1 MTVLTGQLVN
11 STDESKNDVFDGYA
25 VTATF
30 LVAAEDDA
38 GAFVQ
43 QSLTVRIIGFN
54 NTFGFDL
61 PPLESISRE
70 AELKVRVQDRS
81 GAMVAD
87 EVGLAWSALRK
98 LIDSGKPLRI
108 DVRPTEE
115 TSTPVTLNGKLVF
128 RDDPDR
134 ETGFAGYR
142 VTATYTVR
150 DELVGAFTPGTASVD
165 IVDGNTFRLDLPD
178 REELG
183 TADVRVAA
191 KQPDGQVAD
200 TADVPV
206 AELDEAVVLTVDPVR
221 PVVLADG
228 GAPPARRLRGK
239 VVDVA
244 GKVDLRNRQVILWG
258 KRGESELRPIVV
270 ETTDAMSNFSTP
282 WPDDVLDSAVATV
295 EGTHHVDPAH
305 GVPIA
310 LDLRLDATGE
320 EDGGT
325 LPTFVY
331 VIVTAEPAEGAEDDC
346 ACHDQGT
353 PRLPD
358 QEDLVRNPGAYS
370 QDIGLNCV
378 NLTVPNR
385 TLEEF
390 SYTLAVRTSEPDIKG
405 TTLSDL
411 DERRI
416 KIHELVQAVT
426 PSLGQPVVRDVLTA
440 EHAEHAGGTL
450 PADGHPGGEALLG
463 RLAAGR
469 SVRSLLEAE
478 VAVDTELL
486 VNDLVLPGVKTVAGR
501 GALTVANS
509 VDWDSSA
516 TFYQATTI
524 AHGHILTFKQ
534 VWKADGYSLG
544 DLLYSLP
551 LAPGQKKQVV
561 IFDWDRTQ
569 YGTREESGHEDEA
582 LNAYLSHD
590 RDINDI
596 TSGSFSESLRGGS
609 KATTWGAATGGGAAL
624 SGTVGAFFLGATG
637 GHSLGIGQS
646 SSSAWQDASRKVS
659 AQGLNQLRDQVQQGA
674 SAVRNQR
681 STVVQVQRE
690 TERFKVQT
698 EVVANHNHCHALTVE
713 YFEVLRHYAIE
724 QQLAQ
729 VTECLFIPLL
739 MGAFDDHKV
748 LRWMDILRASLVDPN
763 PPRLRRLP
771 SGGISL
777 QHRPLAD
784 GFDAIERKSVNWVG
798 TDFPDTTYANEE
810 VVDLS
815 GDLTM
820 TFVLN
825 RPKDK
830 DDDVNNI
837 DDLAWAVFG
846 KFMPWTPKTL
856 FNRFFAGR
864 SQQDRDAA
872 FERDIAPKIVE
883 GMVDQLHV
891 YAVTPGGQAIP
902 LAVDTTLVSTY
913 RREVPL
919 QVSVRPT
926 AAAFGLRRS
935 DIAKLVLTTDF
946 DLSGTDFN
954 KIIVRSANLRYRTRH
969 FEGSLYANAS
979 VNNDMR
985 SLTVPGA
992 GTSATDGVALPTPL
1006 STEETRNLRNE
1017 DRELATRL
1025 VKHLNANLERYHRA
1039 LWLTMDPDRRYMLLD
1054 GFLAPNAGGKSVASV
1069 VENRV
1074 IGIAGNSL
1082 IMPVA
1087 PGHKLDPSYEV
1098 RPLLD
1103 DHGEPRLDDD
1113 GNVVYEQVDLL
1124 DHYRP
1129 LIPPPPYRVSVPT
1142 RGVFAEAVMGACNSC
1157 EKKDETR
1164 FWRWEESPNPDE
1176 PTPINP
1182 ITTGTPQWNEQT
1194 GLTPTPFPTPMVNI
1208 QNAPAAPEPGATL
1221 GSVFDLLGKTGVFKD
1236 VTGLD
1241 QNQKN
1246 ALQALTTNVEAA
1258 KHYADKA
1265 TELAKLAANQRGGD
1279 STIES
1284 IKKAEQDGTISKET
1298 ASQLTED
1305 ALRAKI
1311 SGKTSSDKDQTA
1323 EKSKLGEAAA
1333 KAVEAGREVN
1343 ATQSHPDGTE
1353 TTVEQKKAGE
1363 AVSID
1368 LSKNTAQARAFN
1380 PPTGEAIGMLDPVII
1395 GTRPTGSTLKWEG
1408 DLEFLPGLGD
1418 GVRLVPHS
1426 GGVKTVRCSLVDP
1439 AGNVL
1444 TSASTSLSVPVLVA
1458 WVSSLLDHFLQNALD
1473 EIKLGDRRPEVTTRI
1488 QAVVSEL
1495 LPGMNLRL
1503 FAEDTPELVA
1513 DMYRVNVSL
1522 VDETADHPRSLVTE
1536 RYRNIEGTL
1545 GGAVSIGLSS
1555 FPDLP
1560 YAGAAYKALTD
1571 ALKAAASPSASLRSF
1586 TEEFL
1591 ARIVG
1596 RITAYG
1602 VLKVLE
1608 PSAEATGVPSF
1619 EALTGYSLPAGVT
1632 ASNKPSDYTDLGV
1645 TAMKLPDDWVND
1657 VRKRLPIPPDFA

>member
-11 STDESKNDVFDGYA
+11 STDESKDDVFDGYA

-30 LVAAEDDA
+30 LVATADDDA
-38 GAFVQ
+38 VAFAQ
-43 QSLTVRIIGFN
+43 QSLTARIIGFN

-70 AELKVRVQDRS
+70 AEFKVRVQDRS
-81 GAMVAD
+81 GAMVAE
-87 EVGLAWSALRK
+87 EVALAWQALLE
-98 LIDSGKPLRI
+98 LIDSGTPLRI

-115 TSTPVTLNGKLVF
+115 PSTPVVLNGKLVI
-128 RDDPDR
+128 RGDPDR

-142 VTATYTVR
+142 VTANYLAR
-150 DELVGAFTPGTASVD
+150 DELVGAFTPGSASAD
-165 IVDGNTFRLDLPD
+165 LVDGNTFRLDLPD
-178 REELG
+178 LEELG
-183 TADVRVAA
+183 AADVRVVA
-191 KQPDGQVAD
+191 KYPDGQVGAS
-200 TADVPV
+200 ADVSV
-206 AELDEAVVLTVDPVR
+206 ADLAETLTLTLDPAR

-228 GAPPARRLRGK
+228 GAAPVQRLRGK
-239 VVDVA
+239 VVDRA
-244 GKVDLRNRQVILWG
+244 GTVDLRNRQVILWG
-258 KRGESELRPIVV
+258 KLGESELTPLVV
-270 ETTDAMSNFSTP
+270 ETTDSMGNFSTG
-282 WPDDVLDSAVATV
+282 WPDDILDSAVATV
-295 EGTHHVDPAH
+295 EGTHHVEPAH

-310 LDLRLDATGE
+310 LNDRPDAAGKQV
-320 EDGGT
+320 GT
-325 LPTFVY
+325 LPTFLY
-331 VIVTAEPAEGAEDDC
+331 VVVTAEPGEGAEGDC
-346 ACHDQGT
+346 GCRDLGT

-358 QEDLVRNPGAYS
+358 QEDLVRNPSAYS
-370 QDIGLNCV
+370 QDIGLDCV
-378 NLTVPNR
+378 NFTVPNR

-426 PSLGQPVVRDVLTA
+426 PSLGQPLVRDMLTA
-440 EHAEHAGGTL
+440 EAEHVGGSL
-450 PADGHPGGEALLG
+450 PTGGQPIAEARLG
-463 RLAAGR
+463 PLAAAR
-469 SVRSLLEAE
+469 SVRGLLGAD
-478 VAVDTELL
+478 VAVDTDLL
-486 VNDLVLPGVKTVAGR
+486 VNDLVLSGLKTVAGR
-501 GALTVANS
+501 DALTVANS
-509 VDWDSSA
+509 IDWDSSA

-524 AHGHILTFKQ
+524 AHGHILTYKQ

-596 TSGSFSESLRGGS
+596 TSGTFSESLRGGS

-637 GHSLGIGQS
+637 GHSLGIGKG
-646 SSSAWQDASRKVS
+646 SSSAWQDSSRKVS

-690 TERFKVQT
+690 TERFKVET

-739 MGAFDDHKV
+739 MGPFDDQKV

-771 SGGISL
+771 SGGISQ

-784 GFDAIERKSVNWVG
+784 GFDAIERKSVNWMG

-830 DDDVNNI
+830 DDDGNTI

-846 KFMPWTPKTL
+846 NFMPWTPQTL

-891 YAVTPGGQAIP
+891 HAVTQGGQAIP

-913 RREVPL
+913 RREAPL

-926 AAAFGLRRS
+926 TAAFGLRRGE
-935 DIAKLVLTTDF
+935 IAKLVLTTDF

-979 VNNDMR
+979 VNDDMR
-985 SLTVPGA
+985 SLTLPGA
-992 GTSATDGVALPTPL
+992 GVSATDGVALPTLL

-1039 LWLTMDPDRRYMLLD
+1039 LWLMMDPDRRYMLLD

-1098 RPLLD
+1098 RPVLD
-1103 DHGEPRLDDD
+1103 DHGEPKLDDD

-1129 LIPPPPYRVSVPT
+1129 LTPPPPYRVSVPT

-1176 PTPINP
+1176 PTAINP
-1182 ITTGTPQWNEQT
+1182 ITTGTPQWREQP

-1221 GSVFDLLGKTGVFKD
+1221 GGVLDLLGTPGVFKD
-1236 VTGLD
+1236 ITGLD

-1284 IKKAEQDGTISKET
+1284 IKKAEEDGTISKET
-1298 ASQLTED
+1298 ASKLTED

-1323 EKSKLGEAAA
+1323 EKSKLGHAAA
-1333 KAVEAGREVN
+1333 KAVEAGREVK

-1353 TTVEQKKAGE
+1353 TTVDQKKAGE

-1368 LSKNTAQARAFN
+1368 LSKNSAETRAFH
-1380 PPTGEAIGMLDPVII
+1380 PPDGHAIGMLDAAIV
-1395 GTRPTGSTLKWEG
+1395 GTRPPGSTLKWEG
-1408 DLEFLPGLGD
+1408 DLEIMPGLD
-1418 GVRLVPHS
+1418 PGVRLLPRA
-1426 GGVKTVRCSLVDP
+1426 GGVKTVRCSLVDS

-1444 TSASTSLSVPVLVA
+1444 TSATTTLSVPVFASWHDKDLQTT
-1458 WVSSLLDHFLQNALD
+1458 LDA
-1473 EIKLGDRRPEVTTRI
+1473 IKLGASHDAITKRAQQV
-1488 QAVVSEL
+1488 AAEL

-1503 FAEDTPELVA
+1503 FLPDDDHELIAPMHRIRIFLDEQSSGAQVNDGVEVA
-1513 DMYRVNVSL
+1513 SYAN
-1522 VDETADHPRSLVTE
+1522 T
-1536 RYRNIEGTL
+1536 EGTET
-1545 GGAVSIGLSS
+1545 GGAVSIRMGT
-1555 FPDLP
+1555 FAELP
-1560 YAGAAYKALTD
+1560 HVGSAFKALSD
-1571 ALKAAASPSASLRSF
+1571 ALKSAASPSGSLKSL
-1586 TEEFL
+1586 TAEMM
-1591 ARIVG
+1591 ARMIG
-1596 RITAYG
+1596 RLTAYG
-1602 VLKVLE
+1602 TLLILE
-1608 PSAEATGVPSF
+1608 PSATATPVASLQ
-1619 EALTGYSLPAGVT
+1619 ELTGYSLPAGVA
-1632 ASNKPSDYTDLGV
+1632 ASKKPSDYTDLGV
-1645 TAMKLPDDWVND
+1645 TAMKLRDDWTGG
-1657 VRKRLPIPPDFA
+1657 VRKRLPIPPDFV

>member
-1 MTVLTGQLVN
+1 MTILTGQLVN
-11 STDESKNDVFDGYA
+11 ATNESKDDVFDGYV
-25 VTATF
+25 VTAVF
-30 LVAAEDDA
+30 LVATGDDA
-38 GAFVQ
+38 GTFVQ
-43 QSLTVRIIGFN
+43 QSLTAWIVGFK
-54 NTFGFDL
+54 NTFGFAL
-61 PPLESISRE
+61 PPLESLNRE
-70 AELKVRVQDRS
+70 SELKVRVQDRA

-87 EVGLAWSALRK
+87 EVALEWPTLLK

-108 DVRPTEE
+108 NVRPTEE
-115 TSTPVTLNGKLVF
+115 SSTPVTLSGKLVF
-128 RDDPDR
+128 RGQPDL

-142 VTATYTVR
+142 VMATYTVR
-150 DELVGAFTPGTASVD
+150 DELAGAFTPGSASVAMA
-165 IVDGNTFRLDLPD
+165 DGNTFRLDLPD
-178 REELG
+178 QEKLG
-183 TADVRVAA
+183 IADVRVTA
-191 KQPDGQVAD
+191 KHPDGQDAA
-200 TADVPV
+200 TTDVPGTKL
-206 AELDEAVVLTVDPVR
+206 AETLTLTVDPAR
-221 PVVLADG
+221 AVVISGG
-228 GAPPARRLRGK
+228 GAPPTRRLRGK
-239 VVDVA
+239 VVDEA
-244 GKVDLRNRQVILWG
+244 GRVDVRHRQVILWG
-258 KRGESELRPIVV
+258 KRGESDLRPIVV
-270 ETTDAMSNFSTP
+270 ENTDRMGNFSTT
-282 WPDDVLDSAVATV
+282 WPDLVLDSAVATV
-295 EGTHHVDPAH
+295 EGTHNVSPAH
-305 GVPIA
+305 GVGVA
-310 LDLRLDATGE
+310 LDPNVNAGGE
-320 EDGGT
+320 PDGGT
-325 LPTFVY
+325 LPTFLY
-331 VIVTAEPAEGAEDDC
+331 VVVTAEPAEGAEDDC
-346 ACHDQGT
+346 GCHDKGT

-358 QEDLVRNPGAYS
+358 QEDLVNNPGAYS

-378 NLTVPNR
+378 NFTVPNR

-411 DERRI
+411 DQRRI
-416 KIHELVQAVT
+416 RIHELVQAVT
-426 PSLGQPVVRDVLTA
+426 PTLGQPVIRDMLAPEA
-440 EHAEHAGGTL
+440 EGHGGSQ
-450 PADGHPGGEALLG
+450 PADGAHGGEARFG
-463 RLAAGR
+463 RLGAAR
-469 SVRSLLEAE
+469 SVRGLIGAE
-478 VAVDTELL
+478 SIDADLL
-486 VNDLVLPGVKTVAGR
+486 VNDLVLPAVKTVPGR
-501 GALTVANS
+501 GALTVTNS

-524 AHGHILTFKQ
+524 AHGHLLTFKQ

-544 DLLYSLP
+544 DLVYSLP

-569 YGTREESGHEDEA
+569 YGTRDESSHEDEA
-582 LNAYLSHD
+582 LDAFLSHN

-596 TSGSFSESLRGGS
+596 TSGTFSESLRGGS

-624 SGTVGAFFLGATG
+624 GGTIGAFFLGATG
-637 GHSLGIGQS
+637 GHSLGIGQG
-646 SSSAWQDASRKVS
+646 SSSAWQDSSRKVS

-690 TERFKVQT
+690 AERFKVQT

-739 MGAFDDHKV
+739 MSAFDDQKV
-748 LRWMDILRASLVDPN
+748 LRWTDILRASLVDPS
-763 PPRLRRLP
+763 PPRSRRLP

-820 TFVLN
+820 TFILN

-830 DDDVNNI
+830 DGAGNPL
-837 DDLAWAVFG
+837 DDLAWAIFG
-846 KFMPWTPKTL
+846 NFMPWSPQAL
-856 FNRFFAGR
+856 FTRFFEGR

-891 YAVTPGGQAIP
+891 HAVTPGGQAIA
-902 LAVDTTLVSTY
+902 LAVETTLVSTY
-913 RREVPL
+913 RREAPL

-926 AAAFGLRRS
+926 AASFGLRRS
-935 DIAKLVLTTDF
+935 DIAKLVVTTDF

-969 FEGSLYANAS
+969 FEGLLYANAS

-985 SLTVPGA
+985 SVTVPGV

-1017 DRELATRL
+1017 DRELAARL
-1025 VKHLNANLERYHRA
+1025 IKHLNANLERYHRA

-1087 PGHKLDPSYEV
+1087 PGHKLDPGYEF

-1103 DHGEPRLDDD
+1103 EHGEPEVDAE
-1113 GNVVYEQVDLL
+1113 GNVLYEPVDLL

-1129 LIPPPPYRVSVPT
+1129 LTPPPPYRVSVPT
-1142 RGVFAEAVMGACNSC
+1142 RGVFGEAVMGACNSC

-1182 ITTGTPQWNEQT
+1182 ITTGTPQWHEQT

-1221 GSVFDLLGKTGVFKD
+1221 GGVFDLLGKSGVFKD

-1323 EKSKLGEAAA
+1323 EKSRLGEAAA
-1333 KAVEAGREVN
+1333 KAVEAGREVK

-1368 LSKNTAQARAFN
+1368 LSKNDAATRAFG
-1380 PPTGEAIGMLDPVII
+1380 PPDGGAIGMLDPVIV
-1395 GTRPTGSTLKWEG
+1395 GNRPTGSTLKWEG

-1426 GGVKTVRCSLVDP
+1426 GGVKTVTCSLVDP

-1444 TSASTSLSVPVLVA
+1444 ASASTNLSVPVLVS
-1458 WVSSLLDHFLQNALD
+1458 WFGMSLGHFLQSALD
-1473 EIKLGDRRPEVTTRI
+1473 EIKLGDRRQEVTTRI
-1488 QAVVSEL
+1488 QTVVSEL

-1522 VDETADHPRSLVTE
+1522 VDKTTDHPYHLVTE

-1545 GGAVSIGLSS
+1545 GGAVSIGLST

-1560 YAGAAYKALTD
+1560 HAGPAYKALTD
-1571 ALKAAASPSASLRSF
+1571 ALKAAASPSAALTKF

-1591 ARIVG
+1591 ARIIG

-1602 VLKVLE
+1602 VLKILE
-1608 PSAEATGVPSF
+1608 PSATTTKVPSL
-1619 EALTGYSLPAGVT
+1619 EELSGYSLPAGVT
-1632 ASNKPSDYTDLGV
+1632 ASKKPSDYTDLGV
-1645 TAMKLPDDWVND
+1645 TAMKLPEDWIRGVK
-1657 VRKRLPIPPDFA
+1657 KRLPIPPDFA

>member
-11 STDESKNDVFDGYA
+11 SADESKDDVFDGYA

-30 LVAAEDDA
+30 LVATGDDA
-38 GAFVQ
+38 HTFAQ
-43 QSLTVRIIGFN
+43 QSLTSRIVGFN
-54 NTFGFDL
+54 NTFRFDL
-61 PPLESISRE
+61 PPLDSVNRES
-70 AELKVRVQDRS
+70 ELNVRVQDRS
-81 GAMVAD
+81 GALVAD
-87 EVGLAWSALRK
+87 EVRLAWPTLLK
-98 LIDSGKPLRI
+98 LIDAGKPLRVE
-108 DVRPTEE
+108 VRPSEKP
-115 TSTPVTLNGKLVF
+115 STPVTLSGKLLF
-128 RDDPDR
+128 RGDPDR

-142 VTATYTVR
+142 VVASYTVR
-150 DELVGAFTPGTASVD
+150 DELAGAFTPGSASVD
-165 IVDGNTFRLDLPD
+165 MGDGNTFRLDLPD
-178 REELG
+178 REKLG
-183 TADVRVAA
+183 PADVRVLA
-191 KQPDGQVAD
+191 KYPDGQDAAA
-200 TADVPV
+200 TDVPIADL
-206 AELDEAVVLTVDPVR
+206 AEAVTLTVDPARAVVLTG
-221 PVVLADG
+221 G
-228 GAPPARRLRGK
+228 GAAPARRLRGK
-239 VVDVA
+239 VVDEA
-244 GKVDLRNRQVILWG
+244 GKVDVRNRQVILWG
-258 KRGESELRPIVV
+258 KRGEADLQPIVV
-270 ETTDAMSNFSTP
+270 ETTDALGNFSTT
-282 WPDDVLDSAVATV
+282 WPDLVLDSAVATV
-295 EGTHHVDPAH
+295 EGSHNVTPAH
-305 GVPIA
+305 GVPVA
-310 LDLRLDATGE
+310 LDPRTDAAGE
-320 EDGGT
+320 PDGGT
-325 LPTFVY
+325 LPTFLY
-331 VIVTAEPAEGAEDDC
+331 VVVVAEAADGADGDC
-346 ACHDQGT
+346 GCHGGGT

-358 QEDLVRNPGAYS
+358 QEDLVGSPGAYS

-378 NLTVPNR
+378 NFTVPNR

-390 SYTLAVRTSEPDIKG
+390 TYTLAVRTSEPDIKG

-411 DERRI
+411 DQRRI
-416 KIHELVQAVT
+416 RIHELVQSVT
-426 PSLGQPVVRDVLTA
+426 PSLGRPLVRDVLAREA
-440 EHAEHAGGTL
+440 EGHGGGQPL
-450 PADGHPGGEALLG
+450 DGGEARFARLDVARPVRDLLG
-463 RLAAGR
+463 TD
-469 SVRSLLEAE
+469 
-478 VAVDTELL
+478 VAVETDLL
-486 VNDLVLPGVKTVAGR
+486 VDDLVLPGVKTVSGR

-524 AHGHILTFKQ
+524 AHGHLLTFKQ

-544 DLLYSLP
+544 DLVYSLP

-569 YGTREESGHEDEA
+569 YGTRDEA
-582 LNAYLSHD
+582 SREEEALDAFLSHN

-596 TSGSFSESLRGGS
+596 TSGTFSESLRGGS
-609 KATTWGAATGGGAAL
+609 KSTTWGAATGGGAAL
-624 SGTVGAFFLGATG
+624 SGTIGAFFLGATG
-637 GHSLGIGQS
+637 GHSLGIGQG

-724 QQLAQ
+724 QQIAQ

-739 MGAFDDHKV
+739 MGPFDDQKV
-748 LRWMDILRASLVDPN
+748 LRWTDILRAALVDPN
-763 PPRLRRLP
+763 PPPARRLP

-810 VVDLS
+810 MVDLS

-830 DDDVNNI
+830 DGADNPI
-837 DDLAWAVFG
+837 DDLAWAVFS
-846 KFMPWTPKTL
+846 KFMPWSPTAL
-856 FNRFFAGR
+856 FTRFFEGR

-883 GMVDQLHV
+883 GLVDQLHV
-891 YAVTPGGQAIP
+891 HAVTPGGQAIS

-913 RREVPL
+913 RREAPL

-926 AAAFGLRRS
+926 AAALGLRRS
-935 DIAKLVLTTDF
+935 DVAKLVVSTDF

-969 FEGSLYANAS
+969 FEGLLYANGS

-985 SLTVPGA
+985 SVTVPGV
-992 GTSATDGVALPTPL
+992 TLATDGVTLPTPL

-1017 DRELATRL
+1017 DRELAARL

-1039 LWLTMDPDRRYMLLD
+1039 LWLLMDPDRRYMLLD

-1087 PGHKLDPSYEV
+1087 PGHKLDPGYEV

-1103 DHGEPRLDDD
+1103 DHGDPQVDDA
-1113 GNVVYEQVDLL
+1113 GNVRYEPVDLL
-1124 DHYRP
+1124 DHYQP
-1129 LIPPPPYRVSVPT
+1129 LTPAPPYRVSVPT

-1182 ITTGTPQWNEQT
+1182 ITTGTPQWHEQT

-1208 QNAPAAPEPGATL
+1208 QNAPAAPEPGATVA
-1221 GSVFDLLGKTGVFKD
+1221 GAFDLLGKAGVFKD
-1236 VTGLD
+1236 ITGLD

-1298 ASQLTED
+1298 ASKLTED

-1323 EKSKLGEAAA
+1323 EGSKLGDAAA
-1333 KAVEAGREVN
+1333 KSVEAGREVK
-1343 ATQSHPDGTE
+1343 ATQTHPDGTE

-1368 LSKNTAQARAFN
+1368 LSKNTPETRAFG
-1380 PPTGEAIGMLDPVII
+1380 PPAGVFGMLDVSVV
-1395 GTRPTGSTLKWEG
+1395 GSRPPGSTLTWDG
-1408 DLEFLPGLGD
+1408 DVEFLAGGLGD
-1418 GVRLVPHS
+1418 GVRLLPHS
-1426 GGVKTVRCSLVDP
+1426 GGVKKVTCSLVDQ

-1444 TSASTSLSVPVLVA
+1444 TSATATLSVPVVVTWSWLA
-1458 WVSSLLDHFLQNALD
+1458 LQVYLKPALE
-1473 EIKLGDRRPEVTTRI
+1473 EIKLDDKQDEIVKRAAEVAA
-1488 QAVVSEL
+1488 QL

-1503 FAEDTPELVA
+1503 FPTEDGELVA
-1513 DMYRVNVSL
+1513 DMYRVGISL
-1522 VDETADHPRSLVTE
+1522 KDKTDIHPSSLATE
-1536 RYRNIEGTL
+1536 RFQNVAGTL
-1545 GGAVSIGLSS
+1545 GGSVTIGLSALTEM
-1555 FPDLP
+1555 PI
-1560 YAGAAYKALTD
+1560 AGPPFKELTD
-1571 ALKAAASPSASLRSF
+1571 ALKATASPSAALKKH
-1586 TEEFL
+1586 TQEFL
-1591 ARIVG
+1591 ARIIG
-1596 RITAYG
+1596 RHTAYG
-1602 VLKVLE
+1602 VLKLLQPGDAPTDVVVGSL
-1608 PSAEATGVPSF
+1608 AD
-1619 EALTGYSLPAGVT
+1619 LTGYSLPAGVT
-1632 ASNKPSDYTDLGV
+1632 ASKKPSDYTDVGL
-1645 TAMKLPDDWVND
+1645 AAIKLPEDWIMTL
-1657 VRKRLPIPPDFA
+1657 RKRLPIPPDFA

>member
-1 MTVLTGQLVN
+1 MAVLTGLLTN
-11 STDESKNDVFDGYA
+11 STDEAKNDVFNGYA

-30 LVAAEDDA
+30 LTATEDDT
-38 GAFVQ
+38 GAFVP
-43 QSLTVRIIGFN
+43 QSLTARIVGFN
-54 NTFGFDL
+54 NTFAFDL
-61 PPLESISRE
+61 PLDSLNRE
-70 AELKVRVQDRS
+70 AELKVRVQDRA
-81 GAMVAD
+81 GAMVAE
-87 EVGLAWSALRK
+87 EVGLAWPELSK

-108 DVRPTEE
+108 KVRPTEE
-115 TSTPVTLNGKLVF
+115 TSTPVTLHGKLVF

-134 ETGFAGYR
+134 ETGFGGYR

-150 DELVGAFTPGTASVD
+150 DQLVGAFAPGAASVD
-165 IVDGNTFRLDLPD
+165 LADGNTFQLDLPD
-178 REELG
+178 REKLG
-183 TADVRVAA
+183 DADVHVTA

-200 TADVPV
+200 SADVPV
-206 AELDEAVVLTVDPVR
+206 DELDETVTLTVDPVR
-221 PVVLADG
+221 PVVLEGG
-228 GAPPARRLRGK
+228 GAPPVRRLRGK
-239 VVDVA
+239 VVDEA
-244 GKVDLRNRQVILWG
+244 GKVDLRNRQVIVWG
-258 KRGESELRPIVV
+258 KRGDADLQPIVV
-270 ETTDAMSNFSTP
+270 ETTDAMGNFSTT

-295 EGTHHVDPAH
+295 EGTHNVEPAH
-305 GVPIA
+305 GVPLA
-310 LDLRLDATGE
+310 LDVHLDPDGE
-320 EDGGT
+320 PDGGT

-331 VIVTAEPAEGAEDDC
+331 VVVKAEPAEGAEDDC
-346 ACHDQGT
+346 GCHDTGA

-358 QEDLVRNPGAYS
+358 QEDLVRNPSAYS
-370 QDIGLNCV
+370 QDIGLDCV
-378 NLTVPNR
+378 NFTVPNR

-390 SYTLAVRTSEPDIKG
+390 SFTLAVRTSEPDIKG

-416 KIHELVQAVT
+416 KIHELVQSVT
-426 PSLGQPVVRDVLTA
+426 PSLGQLPVRDVLTT
-440 EHAEHAGGTL
+440 ESGHAAGGVH
-450 PADGHPGGEALLG
+450 AAAQPGGAAFA

-469 SVRSLLEAE
+469 PLRDLIGAE
-478 VAVDTELL
+478 VAVDTDLL
-486 VNDLVLPGVKTVAGR
+486 VNDLVLPGAKTVAGR
-501 GALTVANS
+501 GPLTVANS

-524 AHGHILTFKQ
+524 AHGHVLTFKQ

-569 YGTREESGHEDEA
+569 YGTREETGHEDEA

-596 TSGSFSESLRGGS
+596 TSGTFSESLRGGS
-609 KATTWGAATGGGAAL
+609 KATTWGASLGGGAAL
-624 SGTVGAFFLGATG
+624 GGTIGAFFLGATA
-637 GHSLGIGQS
+637 GHSFGIGQG
-646 SSSAWQDASRKVS
+646 SSSAWQDASRNVS
-659 AQGLNQLRDQVQQGA
+659 AQGLNQLRDRVQQGA

-681 STVVQVQRE
+681 STVVQIQRE

-713 YFEVLRHYAIE
+713 YFEVLRHYAVE

-739 MGAFDDHKV
+739 MGPFDDHKV
-748 LRWMDILRASLVDPN
+748 LRWVDILRPALVDPN
-763 PPRLRRLP
+763 PPRPRRLP

-798 TDFPDTTYANEE
+798 TDFPDAAYADEE

-830 DDDVNNI
+830 DDDGNPI
-837 DDLAWAVFG
+837 DELAWSVFAT
-846 KFMPWTPKTL
+846 FMPWHPQTL

-883 GMVDQLHV
+883 GMVDRLHV
-891 YAVTPGGQAIP
+891 HAVTPGGQAVP

-926 AAAFGLRRS
+926 AAALGLRRR

-946 DLSGTDFN
+946 NLSGTDFN
-954 KIIVRSANLRYRTRH
+954 KIIVRSAQLRYRTKH
-969 FEGSLYANAS
+969 FEGTLFANAS
-979 VNNDMR
+979 VNNDLR
-985 SLTVPGA
+985 SLTLPGV
-992 GTSATDGVALPTPL
+992 GTIATDGVALPTPL

-1017 DRELATRL
+1017 DRELAVRL

-1039 LWLTMDPDRRYMLLD
+1039 LWLAMDPDRRYMLLD

-1098 RPLLD
+1098 RPLLNAD
-1103 DHGEPRLDDD
+1103 GEPELDDD
-1113 GNVVYEQVDLL
+1113 GNVRYEQVDLL

-1129 LIPPPPYRVSVPT
+1129 LTPPPPYRISVPT

-1182 ITTGTPQWNEQT
+1182 ITTGTPQWHEQT
-1194 GLTPTPFPTPMVNI
+1194 GLTPTAFPTPMVNI

-1221 GSVFDLLGKTGVFKD
+1221 GGVFDLLGKSGVFKD

-1298 ASQLTED
+1298 ASKLTED

-1311 SGKTSSDKDQTA
+1311 SGKTSADKDQTA
-1323 EKSKLGEAAA
+1323 EKSKLGDAAA
-1333 KAVEAGREVN
+1333 KAVEAGREVK

-1368 LSKNTAQARAFN
+1368 LSKNTPATRSFN
-1380 PPTGEAIGMLDPVII
+1380 PPNGNLISMLDPVII
-1395 GTRPTGSTLKWEG
+1395 GTKPAGSKLDWDG
-1408 DLEFLPGLGD
+1408 DVEFLRGLGD
-1418 GVRLVPHS
+1418 GVRLSPRS
-1426 GGVKTVRCSLVDP
+1426 GGVKKVSCSLVDQ

-1444 TSASTSLSVPVLVA
+1444 TTAHTTVSVPVVVA
-1458 WVSSLLDHFLQNALD
+1458 WQGQLLRYHLQNALD
-1473 EIKLGDRRPEVTTRI
+1473 EIKLGDRRDAITTRA
-1488 QAVVSEL
+1488 QEVVSAL

-1503 FAEDTPELVA
+1503 FPDDTIELVA
-1513 DMYRVNVSL
+1513 DMYRIDVSVLDTTGDDAFPLLVEPYQNV
-1522 VDETADHPRSLVTE
+1522 
-1536 RYRNIEGTL
+1536 EGTL
-1545 GGAVSIGLSS
+1545 GGAISIGLNA
-1555 FPDLP
+1555 FPGMAK
-1560 YAGAAYKALTD
+1560 AGPAYTALTD
-1571 ALKAAASPSASLRSF
+1571 ALKSAASPSAALRSL

-1591 ARIVG
+1591 ARVIG
-1596 RITAYG
+1596 RMAASG
-1602 VLKVLE
+1602 ALKILE
-1608 PSAEATGVPSF
+1608 PGAVTNVASLDV
-1619 EALTGYSLPAGVT
+1619 LTGYSLPAGVT
-1632 ASNKPSDYTDLGV
+1632 ASDKPSDYTDLGLD
-1645 TAMKLPDDWVND
+1645 AMKLPDDAIKNVK
-1657 VRKRLPIPPDFA
+1657 KRLPIPPDFA